1 MLNWR
6 CIREEG
12 TVQSLGFKN
21 NIGQWAID
29 CLGHLPIK
37 TMFYS
42 LKQMVDNPNWMM
54 NHDTFVDVNDDPI
67 ILTSLFYH
75 KYKGGKVTASFNE
88 QLTWADDDDKSTT
101 LFTLKAGICWWRK
114 SDGKI
119 ITLCDWGDSALGK
132 VCFKTKGFL
141 SWTLSKMIIMT

>member
-29 CLGHLPIK
+29 CLEASTYKDYVLLIEANGGQSELDDEPS
-37 TMFYS
+37 Y
-42 LKQMVDNPNWMM
+42 LCGCD
-54 NHDTFVDVNDDPI
+54 DDPI

-114 SDGKI
+114 SDGKS